1 MKTTTGAASA
11 AAFALVLILSFNCRD
26 AGAQQATAAATFQQP
41 TVASAMMTE
50 APQAPTL
57 QGASCGTI
65 GPQSE
70 EVEVVIVGP
79 QRPAE
84 VVSGKFDGSMLLQ
97 NFSAGIDQFKGK
109 IAEKAFTFLGSL
121 QIRGQAPAIPNG
133 YTMTRVSSP
142 VPSVV
147 F

>member
-26 AGAQQATAAATFQQP
+26 AGAQQAAAATYQQP

-65 GPQSE
+65 GPQSD
-70 EVEVVIVGP
+70 EVEVVSVSTL
-79 QRPAE
+79 RPAE
-84 VVSGKFDGSMLLQ
+84 VVSGKFDGSALLHS
-97 NFSAGIDQFKGK
+97 FSAGIDQFKGK
-109 IAEKAFTFLGSL
+109 IAEKAFTFLESL

-133 YTMTRVSSP
+133 YTMTRASSP

>member
-11 AAFALVLILSFNCRD
+11 AGFALVLILSLNCRD
-26 AGAQQATAAATFQQP
+26 ANAQQVAAASTYQQP
-41 TVASAMMTE
+41 TVASATMTD

-70 EVEVVIVGP
+70 EAVVVSVSAVRTVEL
-79 QRPAE
+79 
-84 VVSGKFDGSMLLQ
+84 VSGKLDGSALLQ
-97 NFSAGIDQFKGK
+97 SFSAGIDQFKGK
-109 IAEKAFTFLGSL
+109 IAEKAFSLLESL
-121 QIRGQAPAIPNG
+121 QTRSQAPAIPSG
-133 YTMTRVSSP
+133 YMLTRVSAP
-142 VPSVV
+142 IPPAV